1 MPTAPVSPF
10 GPCGPVAPVAPREP
24 RFVAPEPR
32 TEPRVRRDEGSR
44 MGEMIRRSREGAR
57 VAALVRELVPEAP
70 VGAAAG
76 RSSLVPG
83 AATTAA

>member
-1 MPTAPVSPF
+1 MVETLAPS
-10 GPCGPVAPVAPREP
+10 
-24 RFVAPEPR
+24 
-32 TEPRVRRDEGSR
+32 
-44 MGEMIRRSREGAR
+44 RRSRDGAR

-76 RSSLVPG
+76 RSTLLPLAAKT